1 MDLGLVRDGE
11 AVEYRDM
18 RERRAL
24 KRGRLSRQGVTCDC
38 CGRMFNLS
46 GFEAHT
52 GVTYRRPAANMFL
65 EDGRTL
71 AACKLEAEKSFH
83 YRSQG
88 FGDDTVI
95 FCDQCEREYHVSCLR
110 DRGWADLKELPTGRF
125 FCRPQCRTVFFGL
138 QRLIGKPIALPG
150 GFSWT
155 LLHAE
160 GPRSEAGGVTKEARR
175 HDSLLR
181 ERTGEVERKL
191 RCSMEVMRECFHPI
205 KDAFTNED
213 LVPII
218 VHSKRVYGAELAEMP
233 LIGTRFRYRRQGI
246 SSHRWVCADSCCQ
259 LSPRPTPRGAGALGL
274 RTCQRRGGGSCCSWT
289 CSSSPALPSSKSPSH
304 PRHPLPPLRLGSG
317 RRTGEGLV
325 LEHMWASK
333 GVNGHRRVKK
343 LKVKLKLQA
352 HSHPSQPLSI
362 HPSSLSPNCRQALF
376 SLSAAPPSL
385 HSTPLALPPPGV
397 SPGKSPGRAWGGE
410 EGEGEQED
418 TAHAAAAGTGGHSA
432 GAGASAADSAA
443 AAGGDALVWGT
454 ERAQA
459 RSSQARTSQ
468 ARTLPVSNLYK
479 QFASATSPDA
489 KSWALVP
496 LAAEPPSP
504 SCLFPPPLQ
513 YSLLGCVVRPQRLC
527 LWEEA
532 GALEEAEA
540 KDEAA
545 DRAEGEVKAEQTAEG
560 EAEGIAEREAE
571 GSAEREA
578 EGKVEGKAEKR
589 ASDGGAKE
597 RTASGTGESALVA
610 VRGGRKRWSEQQGQ
624 RKAARQ
630 SPRLAGLEAEKQQ
643 RASRVHSGS
652 NANKAISASNAMSAS
667 QANQDFEAVV
677 VNRVVSHEWSRG
689 GGERPCW

>member
-71 AACKLEAEKSFH
+71 AACKLEAEKSFGQLVLPACRCSICGGSH

-218 VHSKRVYGAELAEMP
+218 VHSKSTKHRDYSGRQCCSRARSPSQPPASGCTALSWRRCRSLARASATAARACAAPAAAAGAAP
-233 LIGTRFRYRRQGI
+233 LIAGCAPIPAASCPRGRRHVAPGL
-246 SSHRWVCADSCCQ
+246 WVCGHVSG
-259 LSPRPTPRGAGALGL
+259 GAAAAAAAGRARL
-274 RTCQRRGGGSCCSWT
+274 
-289 CSSSPALPSSKSPSH
+289 
-304 PRHPLPPLRLGSG
+304 PRHCRPRKAPPTRATRCRPCG
-317 RRTGEGLV
+317 
-325 LEHMWASK
+325 WAVE

-397 SPGKSPGRAWGGE
+397 SPGKSPGRAVRMRWGGGTGAIRVIKYKNWPASVLRQRHKQRLLHLEAAGQAAGRPGGGVEFWGGE

-454 ERAQA
+454 ERAYVDAPPGARTDA
-459 RSSQARTSQ
+459 RSWTSST
-468 ARTLPVSNLYK
+468 APTLLLPHSL
-479 QFASATSPDA
+479 PM
-489 KSWALVP
+489 P
-496 LAAEPPSP
+496 LLMP
-504 SCLFPPPLQ
+504 LHRLPLQ
-513 YSLLGCVVRPQRLC
+513 RLLLLLV
-527 LWEEA
+527 
-532 GALEEAEA
+532 
-540 KDEAA
+540 
-545 DRAEGEVKAEQTAEG
+545 T
-560 EAEGIAEREAE
+560 
-571 GSAEREA
+571 
-578 EGKVEGKAEKR
+578 
-589 ASDGGAKE
+589 GGP
-597 RTASGTGESALVA
+597 G
-610 VRGGRKRWSEQQGQ
+610 
-624 RKAARQ
+624 
-630 SPRLAGLEAEKQQ
+630 
-643 RASRVHSGS
+643 
-652 NANKAISASNAMSAS
+652 
-667 QANQDFEAVV
+667 
-677 VNRVVSHEWSRG
+677 
-689 GGERPCW
+689 